1 MVKKR
6 VDDILSYGKK
16 ILQAEAEAINSLAN
30 SLDEAFDQS
39 VRIILEM
46 AKEGRVIVSGMG
58 KAGFVGMKISATL
71 ASTGVPSFF
80 LHPAEAVHG
89 DLGRYTRQDLALIL
103 SNSGETQE
111 ILRIVPMLKQIG
123 CPLISITNSKESS
136 LAKHSDVAISIGK
149 HVEAGPLGLAPT
161 TSATVMLALGDAL
174 AMSVL
179 KCRDFS
185 PEKYAFYHPGG
196 SLGRALMQVREI
208 MRTDKKNCI
217 VPQTMITKEVIQ
229 LYTATEGRPG
239 AATIVDDNG
248 KLAGIFTDG
257 NLRRCLAKDV
267 SFLDQPISTVMSIG
281 PKTILPDKL
290 VQEALRILSD
300 NKIDQVVV
308 VSEDNQP
315 IGLVDIQDLVII

>member
-136 LAKHSDVAISIGK
+136 LAKHSDV
-149 HVEAGPLGLAPT
+149 
-161 TSATVMLALGDAL
+161 D
-174 AMSVL
+174 
-179 KCRDFS
+179 
-185 PEKYAFYHPGG
+185 Y
-196 SLGRALMQVREI
+196 
-208 MRTDKKNCI
+208 
-217 VPQTMITKEVIQ
+217 
-229 LYTATEGRPG
+229 
-239 AATIVDDNG
+239 
-248 KLAGIFTDG
+248 
-257 NLRRCLAKDV
+257 
-267 SFLDQPISTVMSIG
+267 
-281 PKTILPDKL
+281 
-290 VQEALRILSD
+290 
-300 NKIDQVVV
+300 
-308 VSEDNQP
+308 
-315 IGLVDIQDLVII
+315 